1 MNYRVDH
8 KTIVYMTQEER
19 NMVQRV
25 LNIMDDILNE
35 THEDDCCHFAAEYA
49 RDGLSAILDDYTVI
63 D

>member
-1 MNYRVDH
+1 
-8 KTIVYMTQEER
+8 MTQEER
-19 NMVQRV
+19 DMVQRV